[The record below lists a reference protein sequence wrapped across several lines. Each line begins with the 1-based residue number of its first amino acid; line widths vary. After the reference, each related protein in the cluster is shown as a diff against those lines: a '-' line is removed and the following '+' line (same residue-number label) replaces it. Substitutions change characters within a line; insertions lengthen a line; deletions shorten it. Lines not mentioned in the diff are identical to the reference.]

1 MRLLSLNAGDQVL
14 MMGMRLLGVFSVPLS
29 VGGDEKLLP
38 RATGGG
44 GVNLYEWNH
53 VMKPGGFGLN

>member
-1 MRLLSLNAGDQVL
+1 